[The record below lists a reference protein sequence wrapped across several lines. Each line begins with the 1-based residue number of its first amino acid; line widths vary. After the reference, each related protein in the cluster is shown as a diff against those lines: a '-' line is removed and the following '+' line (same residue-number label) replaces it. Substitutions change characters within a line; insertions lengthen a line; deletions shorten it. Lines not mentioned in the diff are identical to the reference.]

1 MLADNKGAYEIEMAI
16 ENKGT
21 SKIDFSLMNEKGE
34 KVAMYYDVVRKQFVM
49 DRSASGIVGFS
60 RDFPAV
66 TVAPVRNTDQIHL
79 RLFID
84 RSSVEAFGEDG
95 EYVMTNLVSLQNHN
109 NRMVLVQIKEAILL
123 NQ

>member
-1 MLADNKGAYEIEMAI
+1 
-16 ENKGT
+16 
-21 SKIDFSLMNEKGE
+21 MNEKGE

-66 TVAPVRNTDQIHL
+66 TVAPVRNTDRIHL

-84 RSSVEAFGEDG
+84 RSSVEAFGEEG
-95 EYVMTNLVSLQNHN
+95 EYVMTNLVFPQNHTIEWF
-109 NRMVLVQIKEAILL
+109 LVQIKEAILL